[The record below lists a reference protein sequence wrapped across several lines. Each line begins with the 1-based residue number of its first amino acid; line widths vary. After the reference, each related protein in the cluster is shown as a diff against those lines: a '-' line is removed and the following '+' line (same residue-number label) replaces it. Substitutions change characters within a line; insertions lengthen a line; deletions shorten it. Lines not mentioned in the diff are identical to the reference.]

1 MSRWGISATGA
12 NPAADVNTSELESDS
27 DTSPSYF
34 GITITILRPTGPGN
48 GVKTVKEYED

>member
-12 NPAADVNTSELESDS
+12 NPAADVSIIEVESYS

-34 GITITILRPTGPGN
+34 GITITIFRPTGPGK
-48 GVKTVKEYED
+48 GV